1 MRTAPGVHHV
11 RARALRPGLQ
21 RTGTTTAV
29 SGSRSGAPPFPW
41 FPGVSRSRNNTN
53 RYRIHSSTRREQYVL
68 PWYRVRLSR
77 ERARRLVRCYELG
90 QASVL
95 VFQIFMGVAPY
106 KRVKK
111 PSCATWSCGHR
122 SYTNRTQA
130 PRNALASLEP
140 RKTSHFPR
148 PALRLSCCN

>member
-1 MRTAPGVHHV
+1 MLHQKMQKFQRGLFYAPLFPAKTTPLLRTPRTASHYFE
-11 RARALRPGLQ
+11 L
-21 RTGTTTAV
+21 
-29 SGSRSGAPPFPW
+29 
-41 FPGVSRSRNNTN
+41 N
-53 RYRIHSSTRREQYVL
+53 STRREQYVL

-90 QASVL
+90 QARVL

-140 RKTSHFPR
+140 RKTSPFPR